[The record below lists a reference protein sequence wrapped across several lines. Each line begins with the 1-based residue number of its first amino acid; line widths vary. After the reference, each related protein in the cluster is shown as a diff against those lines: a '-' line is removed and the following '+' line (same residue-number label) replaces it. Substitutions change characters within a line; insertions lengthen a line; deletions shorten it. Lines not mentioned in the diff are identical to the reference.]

1 MIDLNTIPKI
11 ENIYKAFL
19 TCHNK
24 LDTNKKVMCSVSGGA
39 DSDIMIDLV
48 EKTKPKDKIIHY
60 VWFDTGIETQATKD
74 HLVYLEKRYGI
85 TIERIKAKTPVPLG
99 CKKYGLP
106 FLTKYVSDMISRLQN
121 HGFKWEDKPFEQL
134 IAEYPKCRGALKW
147 WCNEHEKNSSFN
159 ISKFPFLKE
168 FMIATPPL
176 MKISSKC
183 CFGAKKEPSRIYA
196 KENNIKIKLLG
207 LRKAEGGI
215 RATSYKTCFTEGGD
229 NDIDQY
235 RPIWW
240 FTNFDKKYYELE
252 YTIIHSECYWLW
264 GLIRTGC
271 AGCPF
276 SSRFEEELEILS
288 KYEPKLYNAVINI
301 FGKSYE
307 YTRDYR
313 EFVRQKRLN
322 GQLEMN
328 LGEEK

>member
-1 MIDLNTIPKI
+1 MVDLNTIPRVG
-11 ENIYKAFL
+11 NIYKAFL

-24 LDTNKKVMCSVSGGA
+24 LDTSKKVMCSVSGGA

-48 EKTKPKDKIIHY
+48 EKTKPKDKTIHY

-121 HGFKWEDKPFEQL
+121 HDFKWEDRPFEQL
-134 IAEYPKCRGALKW
+134 IAEYPKCCGALKW
-147 WCNEHEKNSSFN
+147 WCNAHEKDSSFN

-168 FMIATPPL
+168 FMITNPPP

-183 CFGAKKEPSRIYA
+183 CFGAKKEPSHIYA

-215 RATSYKTCFTEGGD
+215 RATAYKNCFTEGGD
-229 NDIDQY
+229 DGIDQY

-240 FTNFDKKYYELE
+240 FTDFDKKYYELE
-252 YTIIHSECYWLW
+252 YTIINSECYWLW
-264 GLIRTGC
+264 KLNRTGC

-276 SSRFEEELEILS
+276 GSRFEEELRVLS
-288 KYEPKLYNAVINI
+288 KYEPRLYKAVISV

-307 YTRDYR
+307 YTRAYR

-328 LGEEK
+328 FGEE